1 MLNKMK
7 LLLFFLC
14 AFLISSCKKDISI
27 TNYEEQDWLAG
38 GSQTVFETGSGAYSQ
53 TFPVKLSGTALENH
67 EIGDALFE
75 STFITAPAPKN
86 AGLGPLF
93 NAVSCASCHNK
104 DGRGSAPEDGGH
116 SVSLFLKVSEPG
128 VNEHGGPLDLPG
140 FGVQIQP
147 KATYGKQGEAEVNV
161 HYTYETGTFEDG
173 TTYELRKPTFTIDN
187 PYIPLPGNYL
197 FSPRFS
203 RPVFGMGLLEAIA
216 EATVLMNVDEYDLN
230 NDGISGKANFVWNFH
245 EQKMS
250 LGRFG
255 WKAGVPTVLQQVAAA
270 FNQDIGLTNFIFP
283 YENSFKQVQY
293 DNLTDEVELSDSL
306 VYASAMYIRTLAV
319 PARRNVQDPEVIRGK
334 QLFNDAACVKC
345 HTPKHKTK
353 VNMAFPALSNQ
364 TIYPYTDL
372 LLHDM
377 GPNLADNRPEYLAEG
392 VEWRTPPLWGIG
404 LSQAVNN
411 HSNFLHD
418 GRARNINEAILWHG
432 GEASQSKILYKKMS
446 ASDRKALLKF
456 LNSL

>member
-1 MLNKMK
+1 MK
-7 LLLFFLC
+7 NVFYLFLC
-14 AFLISSCKKDISI
+14 ITVCISCKKETTIS
-27 TNYEEQDWLAG
+27 NYEEQDWLAG
-38 GSQTVFETGSGAYSQ
+38 GIQTVFETGSGAYSQ
-53 TFPVKLSGTALENH
+53 TFPVKLSAVALENH

-86 AGLGPLF
+86 AGLGPLY
-93 NAVSCASCHNK
+93 NAVSCASCHSN
-104 DGRGSAPEDGGH
+104 DGRGNAPAEGGH
-116 SVSLFLKVSEPG
+116 SNSLFLKVSEPG
-128 VNEHGGPLDLPG
+128 VNEHGGPLELPG

-147 KATYGKQGEAEVNV
+147 KATFGKQGEADINV
-161 HYTYETGTFEDG
+161 HYTYETGTFNDG
-173 TTYELRKPTFTIDN
+173 TSYELRRPTFSITN
-187 PYIPLPGNYL
+187 AYIPIPGNYL

-216 EATVLMNVDEYDLN
+216 DATVLMNEDVNDAD
-230 NDGISGKANFVWNFH
+230 NDGVSGKANYVWNIH
-245 EQKMS
+245 ERKMS
-250 LGRFG
+250 IGKFG
-255 WKAGVPTVLQQVAAA
+255 WKAGVPTVIQQVAAA

-283 YENSFKQVQY
+283 YENSINQPQY
-293 DNLTDEVELSDSL
+293 DSQNMAVELSDSL
-306 VYASAMYIRTLAV
+306 LYASVMYIRTIAV
-319 PARRNVQDPEVIRGK
+319 PARRNVQNQEVIRGK
-334 QLFNDAACVKC
+334 QLFSDAACVKC
-345 HTPKHKTK
+345 HIPRHKTN

-392 VEWRTPPLWGIG
+392 SEWRTPPLWGIG

-418 GRARNINEAILWHG
+418 GRARNISEAILWHG
-432 GEASQSKILYKKMS
+432 GEALQSKLYYKKMNV
-446 ASDRKALLKF
+446 SDRNALLKF